1 MFDMIKLNK
10 KALLFF
16 VLIIALIAVYIKTA
30 MIALVDDSGSS
41 LSSLIKMLIFLIAV
55 FYGFSS
61 HIRKTGMYKYWQ
73 FWSVWIFID
82 FYLFGNSG
90 VGSSNF
96 FHALFPACCYFI
108 FYRFFAN
115 NYFSKIH
122 ICSFVLLWIE
132 TVYYNYQNT
141 FFLNDLILGT
151 DAVIS
156 NMVFWSVALIPFLLL
171 IHNLPIKIF
180 LLVISVAVTLVS
192 GKRSA
197 SICSGVIILFTIW
210 PLLKKKSSSIRIGIL
225 FLFGAFFLFLY
236 RYFLFYF
243 EFVNDRI
250 TNGSSDGN
258 GRLPIYEKLMFKFES
273 GDALSLFFG
282 NGYNSIYSLVGTNAH
297 NDALQMLFDYGL
309 VGLFSYILFVFLLV
323 KMVFTSRSKS
333 LYFYPSLLAAFV
345 IVVVLGMVSN
355 LYVFNSYF
363 AFICSLLGVYE
374 GSLFFNEKC
383 LYR

>member
-122 ICSFVLLWIE
+122 
-132 TVYYNYQNT
+132 
-141 FFLNDLILGT
+141 
-151 DAVIS
+151 
-156 NMVFWSVALIPFLLL
+156 
-171 IHNLPIKIF
+171 
-180 LLVISVAVTLVS
+180 
-192 GKRSA
+192 
-197 SICSGVIILFTIW
+197 
-210 PLLKKKSSSIRIGIL
+210 
-225 FLFGAFFLFLY
+225 
-236 RYFLFYF
+236 LFY
-243 EFVNDRI
+243 
-250 TNGSSDGN
+250 
-258 GRLPIYEKLMFKFES
+258 
-273 GDALSLFFG
+273 
-282 NGYNSIYSLVGTNAH
+282 
-297 NDALQMLFDYGL
+297 YG
-309 VGLFSYILFVFLLV
+309 
-323 KMVFTSRSKS
+323 
-333 LYFYPSLLAAFV
+333 
-345 IVVVLGMVSN
+345 
-355 LYVFNSYF
+355 
-363 AFICSLLGVYE
+363 
-374 GSLFFNEKC
+374 
-383 LYR
+383 